1 MASEMK
7 PEYEPKTQS
16 QKIGY
21 LIEECGELLAA
32 VGKTIRWG
40 LDSCNPELPPEERE
54 TNRQWV
60 LRELDDVR
68 RAVELAGPALESAD
82 EEWTLVW
89 SRAHCLRVGLVY
101 TQEATTLED
110 ARARAQE
117 FLDADDAE
125 VTRD

>member
-1 MASEMK
+1 MASGMK

-32 VGKTIRWG
+32 VGKTLRWG
-40 LDSCNPELPPEERE
+40 LDSYNPELPPEERE

-60 LRELDDVR
+60 LRELNDVR
-68 RAVELAGPALESAD
+68 RAVELAGPALKD
-82 EEWTLVW
+82 GNEEW
-89 SRAHCLRVGLVY
+89 SRVHCLRVGLVY
-101 TQEATTLED
+101 TQKAATLED

-117 FLDADDAE
+117 FLDADGFRDAE

>member
-7 PEYEPKTQS
+7 PEYEPKTQQ

-32 VGKTIRWG
+32 VGKTLRWG
-40 LDSCNPELPPEERE
+40 LESYNPELPPEERE

-68 RAVELAGPALESAD
+68 RAVELAGPALEDSD
-82 EEWTLVW
+82 EDR
-89 SRAHCLRVGLVY
+89 SRVHCLRAGLLY
-101 TQEATTLED
+101 TRNATTLKE
-110 ARARAQE
+110 ARRRAKE
-117 FLDADDAE
+117 FLDADGFRDAE